1 MLLVYPRPMEL
12 GPEEVE
18 RSLVV
23 LVNFPTQPLYDL
35 VSPRQS
41 LWRATQDLVS
51 LSSSIVLETGEFDLD
66 QNGSHWNEMGSPPI
80 VGGPIT
86 NCCSESGQHPVR
98 LKLLKKSE
106 Q

>member
-1 MLLVYPRPMEL
+1 MPLVYPRPMEL

-23 LVNFPTQPLYDL
+23 LVNFSDPTTVRSGL
-35 VSPRQS
+35 
-41 LWRATQDLVS
+41 TQTIAMASHTGSRFIEFLDRFWKLA
-51 LSSSIVLETGEFDLD
+51 SST
-66 QNGSHWNEMGSPPI
+66 WNEMGSPSI
-80 VGGPIT
+80 VRGPIT

-98 LKLLKKSE
+98 LKLFKKSE

>member
-1 MLLVYPRPMEL
+1 MPLVYPRPMEL

-23 LVNFPTQPLYDL
+23 LVNFSDPTTVRSGL
-35 VSPRQS
+35 
-41 LWRATQDLVS
+41 TQTIAMAS
-51 LSSSIVLETGEFDLD
+51 HTGSRFIESSIVLETGEFDLD

-86 NCCSESGQHPVR
+86 NCCSESGRHPVR